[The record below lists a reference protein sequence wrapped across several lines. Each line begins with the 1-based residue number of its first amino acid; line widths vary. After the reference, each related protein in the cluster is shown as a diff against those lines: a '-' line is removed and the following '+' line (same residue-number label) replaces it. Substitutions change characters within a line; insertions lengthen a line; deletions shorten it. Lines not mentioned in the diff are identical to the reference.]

1 MSDVEGSIEAKD
13 SAFLNDS
20 SFTDPFEIRDSAKD
34 ISHDLSEILGGREE
48 ASEENQLDQCVV
60 EETGEGREEQGAD
73 LSDILKDVMEEDRI
87 DDELGMVHR
96 FSKPILSESDLEEQ
110 KESGQQ
116 HSRTKVSAVTDD
128 TPGVRHA
135 SSAEAPSITSAHSLV
150 KARPES
156 TGEVLLEGEEHSS
169 ALCQGCLTKD
179 TKSLIQDF
187 CSIS

>member
-1 MSDVEGSIEAKD
+1 MSDLEGSIEAKG

-20 SFTDPFEIRDSAKD
+20 SFTEPFEIRDSAKD
-34 ISHDLSEILGGREE
+34 ISHDLSERLGGRED

-60 EETGEGREEQGAD
+60 EETGEGREEQEAN
-73 LSDILKDVMEEDRI
+73 LSDILKDVMEEDRM

-96 FSKPILSESDLEEQ
+96 FSKPILLESDLEEQ

-128 TPGVRHA
+128 TPGARHA
-135 SSAEAPSITSAHSLV
+135 SSAEAPSTTSAQSLV
-150 KARPES
+150 KAKSES
-156 TGEVLLEGEEHSS
+156 TGEVLLEGEEHSA
-169 ALCQGCLTKD
+169 ALCQSCLTKD
-179 TKSLIQDF
+179 TQTLIQAF